1 MTNKYLEWGKEIA
14 QTGSEVSDLA
24 SDIGVPGIGLIAK
37 FAEHFYNK
45 QLQKRFVTF
54 ISNAEVDEDLLTKIS
69 SDETYSNCFY
79 AILETVRQ
87 THSKIGLVA
96 LALIYKDHW
105 DDEQYLIAAMRAF
118 SQVSD
123 ATINAFIC
131 LYEEMPEDKNYLI
144 LKVQKDNEGKF
155 HEFYNEAVELIQRNF
170 FVLSAGTGMLANG
183 PIQGMKWFHT
193 ESYYKY
199 CKSAKAHIG

>member
-1 MTNKYLEWGKEIA
+1 MKDKNLEWVKEFA
-14 QTGSEVSDLA
+14 QTGSEVYDLA
-24 SDIGVPGIGLIAK
+24 KDVGVPGIGLTAK
-37 FAEHFYNK
+37 IIQLFLNK
-45 QLQKRFVTF
+45 HLQKRFDTF
-54 ISNAEVDEDLLTKIS
+54 ISNAEVDEDLLSKIS
-69 SDETYSNCFY
+69 SSETYSNCFY
-79 AILETVRQ
+79 ATLETVRQ

-105 DDEQYLIAAMRAF
+105 NDEQYLIAAMRAF

-170 FVLSAGTGMLANG
+170 FVLSTGTGMLANG